1 MLSQHLHHAL
11 HQINTQPANYYY
23 KPCPVNYLWQTD
35 YKVNVRTRVGYVSYN
50 YGDTMFFTAMK
61 NILSKGNVVHIQ
73 NEEEIDV
80 MLHQHAFVIIDTLM
94 NNVFHSNLLTQI
106 ERLKPVHVIIFS
118 PFNIKRCT
126 GKVPVTFVP
135 RTITIIDFVALINGS
150 YCSVP
155 EADVSLSRKQHQ
167 VLSCIANQM
176 TTEDILEKLKISLK
190 TFYCHKHNI
199 MMILNLKRINELVRH
214 QHIDYLV

>member
-1 MLSQHLHHAL
+1 MFL
-11 HQINTQPANYYY
+11 II
-23 KPCPVNYLWQTD
+23 
-35 YKVNVRTRVGYVSYN
+35 TR
-50 YGDTMFFTAMK
+50 DTMFFTAMK

-80 MLHQHAFVIIDTLM
+80 MLHQNAFVIIDTLM
-94 NNVFHSNLLTQI
+94 NNVFHSNFLTQI

-118 PFNIKRCT
+118 HFNIKRCL
-126 GKVPVTFVP
+126 GKVPVNFVP

-155 EADVSLSRKQHQ
+155 EAAVSLSRKQHQ